1 MKMNFERGID
11 PKKSLDIGLNHN
23 GRIPEEGRSFL
34 VQFLLKKSC
43 PEFYPLQEK
52 QRRGEPIVAICI
64 GHPRLI
70 YDPFTF
76 NPHKFIS
83 LLRLNY
89 FLDMTPQSV
98 NNPNHFQHYSLSL
111 LA

>member
-23 GRIPEEGRSFL
+23 GRIPEEGRSFI
-34 VQFLLKKSC
+34 VKFLLRKSC

-52 QRRGEPIVAICI
+52 QRKGEPIVAICI

-70 YDPFTF
+70 YDPFDF
-76 NPHKFIS
+76 KPHKFIKCRIGEEEFIS
-83 LLRLNY
+83 SMNENG
-89 FLDMTPQSV
+89 DWEI
-98 NNPNHFQHYSLSL
+98 NDKI
-111 LA
+111 

>member
-76 NPHKFIS
+76 NPHKFIKCRIGEEEFIS
-83 LLRLNY
+83 SMNENG
-89 FLDMTPQSV
+89 DWEI
-98 NNPNHFQHYSLSL
+98 NDKI
-111 LA
+111 

>member
-11 PKKSLDIGLNHN
+11 PKQSLDIGLNHK

-64 GHPRLI
+64 GHLRLI

-76 NPHKFIS
+76 HPHKFIKCRIGEEEFIS
-83 LLRLNY
+83 SMNDKGDWEISNE
-89 FLDMTPQSV
+89 F
-98 NNPNHFQHYSLSL
+98 
-111 LA
+111 

>member
-64 GHPRLI
+64 GHLRLI
-70 YDPFTF
+70 YDPFDFKPHTF
-76 NPHKFIS
+76 IKCRIGEEEFIS
-83 LLRLNY
+83 SMNENG
-89 FLDMTPQSV
+89 DWEI
-98 NNPNHFQHYSLSL
+98 NDKI
-111 LA
+111 